1 MKRGPATYLAA
12 IAVVFAILLPLYYVF
27 SYGENDSLERT
38 IEQGNNAQGGST
50 YNAPFS
56 YGGSYL
62 ESLVFGILGMVLVFV
77 VFYALLLVMRKRR
90 RRGGE

>member
-27 SYGENDSLERT
+27 GYGKNDSLERT
-38 IEQGNNAQGGST
+38 IEQANGNQGGPT

-62 ESLVFGILGMVLVFV
+62 ESLVFGILGMVLVFA
-77 VFYALLLVMRKRR
+77 VFYALFLVMRKRR
-90 RRGGE
+90 MRRE

>member
-1 MKRGPATYLAA
+1 MKRGPAVYLAA

-27 SYGENDSLERT
+27 SYGRNDSLERT
-38 IEQGNNAQGGST
+38 IEQGNGAHGNST

-62 ESLVFGILGMVLVFV
+62 GSLAFGILGMVLVFV

-90 RRGGE
+90 MRGE

>member
-1 MKRGPATYLAA
+1 MRRGPATYLAA

-27 SYGENDSLERT
+27 SYGKNDSLERT
-38 IEQGNNAQGGST
+38 IEGGKNNQGGST

-62 ESLVFGILGMVLVFV
+62 ESLVFGILGMVLVFA
-77 VFYALLLVMRKRR
+77 VFYTVFLVMRKRR
-90 RRGGE
+90 MRGE